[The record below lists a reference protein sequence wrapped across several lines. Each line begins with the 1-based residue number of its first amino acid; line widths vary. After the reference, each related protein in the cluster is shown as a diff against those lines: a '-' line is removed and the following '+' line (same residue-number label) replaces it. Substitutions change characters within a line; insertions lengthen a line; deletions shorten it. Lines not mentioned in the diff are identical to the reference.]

1 MPKAARQDATP
12 EEIPADAPEQ
22 WNSTI
27 LAARKTN

>member
-1 MPKAARQDATP
+1 MAKAARQKATP

-27 LAARKTN
+27 LTARNTN